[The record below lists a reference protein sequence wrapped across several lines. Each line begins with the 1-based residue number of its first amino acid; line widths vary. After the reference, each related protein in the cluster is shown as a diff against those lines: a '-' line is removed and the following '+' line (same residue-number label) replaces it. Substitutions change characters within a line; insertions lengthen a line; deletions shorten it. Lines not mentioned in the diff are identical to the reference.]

1 MVWIDYGFGAKRPG
15 YDYQIGVKRLELK
28 KFVVDEPFAR
38 TFDGN
43 CCPRF
48 PMTDPNARTRH
59 PLVVQHNALVNGRFD
74 LTTTETRLFLAM
86 LAQIQR
92 DDAAFVKCELRVQ
105 EFLDAASSQNYGHI
119 RKVLENFAGRLITL
133 ETLGTDGQRVLT
145 QRTYSAIP
153 LLARADYVE
162 GEGLLVL
169 RFNDELQDYLLQ
181 LHSNFTKA
189 QLAELMKLKSAVSSR
204 IYWLLREYATFG
216 KRTIAL
222 EELKAILGLS
232 QGYDR
237 FNNFRARVLERA
249 KAELA
254 HTDLPFTYSTRSKGR
269 TVTHITFL
277 FKPVGP
283 ASPSRAL
290 PGAPAA
296 AWEAAV
302 RDAGVSAKS
311 LPKIQ
316 QQLQAGIYDERYI
329 RYVLD
334 TVQAKAKAGKV
345 KNEAGAVFT
354 ALTDAYLLEDYQK
367 AQQAAARTKRT
378 ASSAATEHQRR
389 KLISKLEESRN
400 SLNIIQTAVYYD
412 EHTRPAPL
420 AVVEAEIAGLEAQL
434 RQLLS

>member
-1 MVWIDYGFGAKRPG
+1 MAASD
-15 YDYQIGVKRLELK
+15 
-28 KFVVDEPFAR
+28 
-38 TFDGN
+38 
-43 CCPRF
+43 
-48 PMTDPNARTRH
+48 ARTRH

-92 DDAAFVKCELRVQ
+92 DDTAFVKCELGVQ
-105 EFLDAASSQNYGHI
+105 ELLDPGSSQNYSHI
-119 RKVLENFAGRLITL
+119 RKVLENFASRLITL
-133 ETLGTDGQRVLT
+133 ETLEPDGQRVMT

-181 LHSNFTKA
+181 LQRHFTQA

-204 IYWLLREYATFG
+204 IYWLLREYAAFG

-232 QGYDR
+232 QEYDR

-269 TVTHITFL
+269 TVTHIEFL
-277 FKPVGP
+277 FKPVGSARAP
-283 ASPSRAL
+283 RAL
-290 PGAPAA
+290 PSAPVAE
-296 AWEAAV
+296 WEAAV
-302 RDAGVSAKS
+302 RAAGVSAKS
-311 LPKIQ
+311 LPQIQ
-316 QQLQAGIYDERYI
+316 AQLAAGTYEVGYI

-334 TVQAKAKAGKV
+334 TVKAKVTAGKV
-345 KNEAGAVFT
+345 KNEGGAVFK
-354 ALTDAYLLEDYQK
+354 ALTEGYLLEDYHK
-367 AQQAAARTKRT
+367 AQQAPARTKRT
-378 ASSAATEHQRR
+378 ASPVIEHRRR
-389 KLISKLEESRN
+389 KLSSELEDARK
-400 SLNIIQTAVYYD
+400 SLAFIQSEEYYN
-412 EHTRPAPL
+412 EETRPGPL
-420 AVVEAEIAGLEAQL
+420 AKVEAQIADLQAQL
-434 RQLLS
+434 RELVS